1 MKTIYVNDVTGENPQ
16 KDFKV
21 KTVPRV
27 GETIVLDVNEI
38 YEKYKVLQVTHLL
51 CDTNRDL
58 ISLQIDV
65 IKL

>member
-16 KDFKV
+16 KDFRV
-21 KTVPRV
+21 KTVPRI
-27 GETIVLDVNEI
+27 GEIIVLDVNDV

-51 CDTNRDL
+51 CNINRDL